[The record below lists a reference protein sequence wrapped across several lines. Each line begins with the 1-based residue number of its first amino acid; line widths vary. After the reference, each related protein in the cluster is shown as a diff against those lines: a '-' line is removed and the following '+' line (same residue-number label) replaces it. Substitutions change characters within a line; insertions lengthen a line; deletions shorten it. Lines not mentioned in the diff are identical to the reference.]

1 MDIFHTYSA
10 KCTMSLN
17 IFDDRCESD
26 TRFIYIYVLILL
38 LLLFISCFFVFF
50 KLLFWDEQ
58 LLADDFSVRKHKD
71 SLVTWSPASHQGVA
85 AFVATNWA
93 LYVAGED
100 PVRAAFQQFQAKW
113 NKTYVS
119 RAKF

>member
-1 MDIFHTYSA
+1 MH
-10 KCTMSLN
+10 
-17 IFDDRCESD
+17 
-26 TRFIYIYVLILL
+26 IYIYIYTVCTPSSFYLM
-38 LLLFISCFFVFF
+38 FFF
-50 KLLFWDEQ
+50 KLRFSGEK
-58 LLADDFSVRKHKD
+58 LLADDFSVLKHKD

-119 RAKF
+119 RAGKILI